1 MPKPAKV
8 KVRVSTQPVVVMEA
22 EVARKIRQHARTSM
36 KAEVCGVLI
45 GNTENERMTV
55 EACIAGINAA
65 QGGAHVTFTQDT
77 WEHIY
82 KIKDKEY
89 PDHKIVGWYHSHPGF
104 GVFLSEHDLFIQQN
118 FFSNPQQVAW
128 VYDPHT
134 DEEGCFGWIG
144 GNIEKLSAIRVGYS
158 QDVEITGSS
167 AQDFEEDEDGALDSM
182 VRTDRDQRP
191 AEPAWMKWTTRVLVS
206 SAAVILGFWCC
217 VLCCGTGDGRQCWS
231 LPADMNHPLEA
242 CRAASWMEQRD
253 LQRHCSGRAGSPPT
267 VLINLFTRQASSKLR
282 SRMLLQQKET
292 MANSDDKPALKITL
306 EDLARMELPSA
317 ASAGSMASTAV
328 GTKQYGNIAAPA
340 DGPAMVTEEKGS
352 IFLQGWFYLGLAGLV
367 GALVGWG
374 ICEPFFIDSHTGARW
389 GNIVILPF
397 VVMFTCLGPWSGR
410 KHRRALCEKSHGPWS
425 AWLGA
430 WTGSRI
436 HL

>member
-8 KVRVSTQPVVVMEA
+8 KVRVSTQPVVLMEA

-45 GNTENERMTV
+45 GNTEHERMTV

-134 DEEGCFGWIG
+134 DEEGCFGWVG

-158 QDVEITGSS
+158 QVVEIADTS
-167 AQDFEEDEDGALDSM
+167 AQDFEEDDAGGALDPM
-182 VRTDRDQRP
+182 VRSDRDQRSP
-191 AEPAWMKWTTRVLVS
+191 QPWWMKWTFRAAAYLSGVL
-206 SAAVILGFWCC
+206 LGFLICFLYLNWRWEPVFEQAVRYEQLVDALRQFDAMHPG
-217 VLCCGTGDGRQCWS
+217 VLSFGSGGGPNGLNQP
-231 LPADMNHPLEA
+231 PAPQEK
-242 CRAASWMEQRD
+242 
-253 LQRHCSGRAGSPPT
+253 
-267 VLINLFTRQASSKLR
+267 I
-282 SRMLLQQKET
+282 
-292 MANSDDKPALKITL
+292 PAENK
-306 EDLARMELPSA
+306 
-317 ASAGSMASTAV
+317 
-328 GTKQYGNIAAPA
+328 N
-340 DGPAMVTEEKGS
+340 EKGND
-352 IFLQGWFYLGLAGLV
+352 G
-367 GALVGWG
+367 
-374 ICEPFFIDSHTGARW
+374 
-389 GNIVILPF
+389 
-397 VVMFTCLGPWSGR
+397 
-410 KHRRALCEKSHGPWS
+410 KH
-425 AWLGA
+425 
-430 WTGSRI
+430 
-436 HL
+436 

>member
-45 GNTENERMTV
+45 GNTEHERMTV

-89 PDHKIVGWYHSHPGF
+89 PDAKIVGWYHSHPGF

-158 QDVEITGSS
+158 QEVEITGT
-167 AQDFEEDEDGALDSM
+167 APQEFDEDDDGGALDSM
-182 VRTDRDQRP
+182 VRTGREQRNG
-191 AEPAWMKWTTRVLVS
+191 EPAWMKWTTRVLGYAAAILLGLVS
-206 SAAVILGFWCC
+206 GYALRNWQVSP
-217 VLCCGTGDGRQCWS
+217 VLDSYQQII
-231 LPADMNHPLEA
+231 NHPFEA
-242 CRAASWMEQRD
+242 CRILLSMDQERNGIIATPQVPQQS
-253 LQRHCSGRAGSPPT
+253 SP
-267 VLINLFTRQASSKLR
+267 QQSSPQQPQPQQPP
-282 SRMLLQQKET
+282 QQKAPE
-292 MANSDDKPALKITL
+292 AKGNN
-306 EDLARMELPSA
+306 
-317 ASAGSMASTAV
+317 G
-328 GTKQYGNIAAPA
+328 KQ
-340 DGPAMVTEEKGS
+340 
-352 IFLQGWFYLGLAGLV
+352 
-367 GALVGWG
+367 
-374 ICEPFFIDSHTGARW
+374 
-389 GNIVILPF
+389 
-397 VVMFTCLGPWSGR
+397 
-410 KHRRALCEKSHGPWS
+410 
-425 AWLGA
+425 
-430 WTGSRI
+430 
-436 HL
+436 

>member
-45 GNTENERMTV
+45 GNTEHERMTV

-89 PDHKIVGWYHSHPGF
+89 PDDKIVGWYHSHPGF

-158 QDVEITGSS
+158 QAVEITDSS
-167 AQDFEEDEDGALDSM
+167 AQEYEEDDDSASDSM
-182 VRTDRDQRP
+182 VRNDREQRP
-191 AEPAWMKWTTRVLVS
+191 AEPAWMKWTVRSLGYAAAILLGLVSGYALRNWQVSPVLESYQQIMDHPIDACRVLLQPYISIVPEQNGIV
-206 SAAVILGFWCC
+206 AA
-217 VLCCGTGDGRQCWS
+217 
-231 LPADMNHPLEA
+231 P
-242 CRAASWMEQRD
+242 
-253 LQRHCSGRAGSPPT
+253 
-267 VLINLFTRQASSKLR
+267 QASPQQPQ
-282 SRMLLQQKET
+282 QQKP
-292 MANSDDKPALKITL
+292 PAAEGKN
-306 EDLARMELPSA
+306 
-317 ASAGSMASTAV
+317 G
-328 GTKQYGNIAAPA
+328 KQ
-340 DGPAMVTEEKGS
+340 
-352 IFLQGWFYLGLAGLV
+352 
-367 GALVGWG
+367 
-374 ICEPFFIDSHTGARW
+374 
-389 GNIVILPF
+389 
-397 VVMFTCLGPWSGR
+397 
-410 KHRRALCEKSHGPWS
+410 
-425 AWLGA
+425 
-430 WTGSRI
+430 
-436 HL
+436 